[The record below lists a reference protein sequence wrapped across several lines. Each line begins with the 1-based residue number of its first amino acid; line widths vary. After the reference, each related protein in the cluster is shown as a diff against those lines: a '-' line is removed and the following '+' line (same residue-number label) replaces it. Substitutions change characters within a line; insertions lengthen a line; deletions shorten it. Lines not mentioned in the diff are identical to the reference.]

1 MGIGGYL
8 TANKPQ
14 LLNPV
19 RFEDLR
25 GEFIETWSALTLP
38 GFSWRRDNLS
48 VSHRRVLRGIH
59 GAPNTIKLVS
69 CIVGK
74 AYVVVVAPDRMVDYF
89 ILSESNRLRLLVPAG
104 CGLGYYALT
113 DVVYSYKQSTHF
125 GEDEEFT
132 WKWNDPA
139 LAIRWPDSNPILS
152 ERDR

>member
-1 MGIGGYL
+1 VCLIV
-8 TANKPQ
+8 NKTGAQ
-14 LLNPV
+14 VLNPV

-25 GEFIETWSALTLP
+25 GEFIETWSDLALP

-48 VSHRRVLRGIH
+48 VSHRGVLRGIH
-59 GAPNTIKLVS
+59 GAPNTVKLVS

-74 AYVVVVAPDRMVDYF
+74 AYVVVVSPDRSTVDYF

-113 DVVYSYKQSTHF
+113 DVVYSYKQSTDY

-139 LAIRWPDSNPILS
+139 LAIRWPDTNPVLS

>member
-1 MGIGGYL
+1 ME
-8 TANKPQ
+8 NKTGARIF
-14 LLNPV
+14 NPV

-25 GEFIETWSALTLP
+25 GEFIETWSDLALP

-48 VSHRRVLRGIH
+48 VSQRGVLRGIH
-59 GAPNTIKLVS
+59 GAPNTVKLVS
-69 CIVGK
+69 CIVGR
-74 AYVVVVAPDRMVDYF
+74 AYAVVVTPDRSAVDYF

-113 DVVYSYKQSTHF
+113 DVVYSYKQSTDY

-132 WKWNDPA
+132 WRWNDQE
-139 LAIRWPDSNPILS
+139 LAIRWPVANPILS

>member
-1 MGIGGYL
+1 V
-8 TANKPQ
+8 NKTGAQ
-14 LLNPV
+14 LFNPV

-25 GEFIETWSALTLP
+25 GEFIETWSAL
-38 GFSWRRDNLS
+38 GFPDVSWRRDNLS
-48 VSHRRVLRGIH
+48 VSHQRVLRGIH
-59 GAPNTIKLVS
+59 GATNTIKLVS

-74 AYVVVVAPDRMVDYF
+74 AYVVVVSPDRSAVDYF

-113 DVVYSYKQSTHF
+113 DVVYSYKQSTDY

-139 LAIRWPDSNPILS
+139 LAIRWPDADPILS